1 MIDTVLFL
9 ESTFMVALLTSN
21 NILMNDCKKNKTAL
35 KTLVYV
41 NFVGAAVFLGFFVFV
56 LTQLL
61 SSGALFY
68 SAGISTIGASSSNPG
83 GLGPSATS
91 YVMFTITRMASMFA
105 VALMV
110 LNGIDNMACNDE
122 KEWEWL
128 QTVNWIFV
136 AMYGIFFAYS
146 GYKLFRP

>member
-1 MIDTVLFL
+1 
-9 ESTFMVALLTSN
+9 
-21 NILMNDCKKNKTAL
+21 
-35 KTLVYV
+35 
-41 NFVGAAVFLGFFVFV
+41 LGFFVFV

-110 LNGIDNMACNDE
+110 LNGIDNMACDD
-122 KEWEWL
+122 KKGWEWL
-128 QTVNWIFV
+128 NTVNWIFV
-136 AMYGIFFAYS
+136 ALYGIFFAYS

>member
-1 MIDTVLFL
+1 MINTVLFL
-9 ESTFMVALLTSN
+9 ESIFMVSLLASN

-83 GLGPSATS
+83 GLGIIPRQPRGAKRRTGLL
-91 YVMFTITRMASMFA
+91 YT
-105 VALMV
+105 
-110 LNGIDNMACNDE
+110 
-122 KEWEWL
+122 
-128 QTVNWIFV
+128 
-136 AMYGIFFAYS
+136 
-146 GYKLFRP
+146 